1 MNVNTEYFER
11 LHDVAKRI
19 VDGGSADADL
29 AAALRTATL
38 ELASRYSDPTHALK
52 QLYSAETE
60 LGDLLRK
67 AVAIVTKDDDDDDDT
82 EEFAKARNRDYVG
95 AQGLGAAVMD
105 HALDRLDHLR
115 RKHGFEKT
123 ESTPME
129 SIEKLKADR
138 TENLLAIG
146 KAGGAVAMAKII
158 NADNDAHGLSEAE
171 YTAILTQHAQK
182 LFPDK
187 TPDSAFAK
195 LFADNGPDGV
205 LLRKAHNVVKLS
217 AFDVQPTMVGG
228 VGATNEANDDEQSEA
243 SRQLGEMAERLRAT
257 SPWLGAD
264 QAFARVFENPANAK
278 LAGKAHRRPSAPPGG
293 AYPMPR

>member
-1 MNVNTEYFER
+1 
-11 LHDVAKRI
+11 
-19 VDGGSADADL
+19 
-29 AAALRTATL
+29 
-38 ELASRYSDPTHALK
+38 
-52 QLYSAETE
+52 
-60 LGDLLRK
+60 
-67 AVAIVTKDDDDDDDT
+67 
-82 EEFAKARNRDYVG
+82 
-95 AQGLGAAVMD
+95 MD
-105 HALDRLDHLR
+105 
-115 RKHGFEKT
+115 
-123 ESTPME
+123 
-129 SIEKLKADR
+129 IEKLKAER

-228 VGATNEANDDEQSEA
+228 VGATNEANDDEQSKA
-243 SRQLGEMAERLRAT
+243 SRQLADMAEKLRAASAT
-257 SPWLGAD
+257 PLSAD
-264 QAFARVFENPANAK
+264 QAFARVFTDPKNAG
-278 LAGKAHRRPSAPPGG
+278 LAAKAHRRPSATTS
-293 AYPMPR
+293 YEFPR